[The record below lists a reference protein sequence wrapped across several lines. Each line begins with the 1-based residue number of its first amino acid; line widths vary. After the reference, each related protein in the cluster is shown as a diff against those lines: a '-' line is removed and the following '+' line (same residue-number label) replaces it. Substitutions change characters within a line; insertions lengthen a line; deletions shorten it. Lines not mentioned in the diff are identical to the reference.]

1 MFAPGGVKFDE
12 DLLFG
17 ESDLFSEGG
26 GDEGED
32 VGVGGLGGG
41 GLGFEVGSN

>member
-1 MFAPGGVKFDE
+1 M
-12 DLLFG
+12 
-17 ESDLFSEGG
+17 FSEGG

-41 GLGFEVGSN
+41 GLGFEVGSNCSSLGVGVEGGDGVD